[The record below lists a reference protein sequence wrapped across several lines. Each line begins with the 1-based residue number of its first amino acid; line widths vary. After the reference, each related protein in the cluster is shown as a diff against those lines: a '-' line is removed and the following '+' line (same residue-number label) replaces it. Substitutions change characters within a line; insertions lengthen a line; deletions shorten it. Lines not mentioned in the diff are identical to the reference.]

1 MELLDNGLKA
11 ILRPLSSVPQVSL
24 WTVYRV
30 GSRNEAPGMT
40 GSTHWVEH
48 MLFKG
53 GGKLGKGDLDRLIS
67 RVGGKYNGFTDKD
80 WTMYY
85 ETVPAE
91 HLETALFVE
100 SERMRN
106 AAFDPKEFDAERTV
120 VISEREGSENQ
131 PEFLVEEE
139 MWGTAFHVHP
149 YHWLPIGYK
158 QDLARMARDEVY
170 AWYRRWYAPNN
181 AVLVLVGGF
190 DADRAVAMVH
200 TYFDPLRPEPAPPA
214 PRFEEPAQM
223 GERGAEIRRPGEV
236 DHVEVAW
243 KIPEWAHADT
253 PRIVMLTGVL
263 GGWRGFGLA
272 GSGGWTPRANR
283 LYRGLVEAG
292 LVSDVR
298 AGFEMRL
305 DPSLLT
311 VSASLIPGVR
321 HREVERRLEGIVAKL
336 REAPPTVREMERSRE
351 LVRAWNRYEEDGV
364 TSQGFMIGQLEVLG
378 SRETFPAFID
388 RVLAV
393 TPEEVRLAAETYLVD
408 RTRTA
413 VRYHAESPP

>member
-1 MELLDNGLKA
+1 MTQDSTGLEYNLLRILQEFQREVDGIRGSAIADRQGLPLANGFHEDVDLMSMSAMSAMAMESSHKIFEHVGVKGFQNAILEGEDARVVVFALGRAEASLIAVAYPSANLGVLKFRMALAARRLEEELGLLPRTGARIDETFLLTRAGLLIEHVSLSEVLSKDRDIMAGMVAVIQAFVRDSFGDRGGVLEEMGMGNA
-11 ILRPLSSVPQVSL
+11 ILRPLPGVPQVSV
-24 WTVYRV
+24 WVVYRV
-30 GSRNEAPGMT
+30 GSRNEVPGMT

-85 ETVPAE
+85 ETIPAE

-223 GERGAEIRRPGEV
+223 G
-236 DHVEVAW
+236 
-243 KIPEWAHADT
+243 
-253 PRIVMLTGVL
+253 
-263 GGWRGFGLA
+263 
-272 GSGGWTPRANR
+272 
-283 LYRGLVEAG
+283 
-292 LVSDVR
+292 
-298 AGFEMRL
+298 
-305 DPSLLT
+305 
-311 VSASLIPGVR
+311 
-321 HREVERRLEGIVAKL
+321 
-336 REAPPTVREMERSRE
+336 
-351 LVRAWNRYEEDGV
+351 
-364 TSQGFMIGQLEVLG
+364 
-378 SRETFPAFID
+378 
-388 RVLAV
+388 
-393 TPEEVRLAAETYLVD
+393 
-408 RTRTA
+408 
-413 VRYHAESPP
+413 